1 MNGPSEQKHEGPA
14 RPVEIRRRCPKCG
27 APLTVYEL
35 RISPTVCPS
44 CKTELQVFLKA
55 NWVYTVVSLTIG
67 VVVAYLQGHES
78 IILGMWAL
86 FYGMVILLV
95 IKIYRWQLH
104 LPIRI
109 VEVPDCRFWRADAP

>member
-1 MNGPSEQKHEGPA
+1 
-14 RPVEIRRRCPKCG
+14 VD
-27 APLTVYEL
+27 EL
-35 RISPTVCPS
+35 RVSPTVCPR

-78 IILGMWAL
+78 IILGIWAL

-95 IKIYRWQLH
+95 IKIYRWELH
-104 LPIRI
+104 LPIKV
-109 VEVPDCRFWRADAP
+109 VEKPDYRLFPTHNC